1 MPEIPGT
8 FYDVLV
14 EDDNGNMVP
23 DSFLGTLVLEVEH
36 DTAVDMGAWNSAVGG
51 YLSGGTEQHPMR
63 KYETRISSFTN
74 REFEGVV
81 IDDPDNPARM
91 VGRHVQGIIQTNT
104 TELIDMANAGE
115 LPRGEQ
121 FRSP

>member
-8 FYDVLV
+8 FYDVMV

-23 DSFLGTLVLEVEH
+23 DTFEGTLVLDVDD

-51 YLSGGTEQHPMR
+51 YMSGGTADHPMR
-63 KYETRISSFTN
+63 EYETRITSFAK

-81 IDDPDNPARM
+81 INDPDNPTGM
-91 VGRHVQGIIQTNT
+91 IGRHVQGVIQTDTNT
-104 TELIDMANAGE
+104 LIDMANAGE